1 MLICVISILF
11 AVDEIQ
17 VACYKILAALYQLG
31 TDLTLD
37 SGKTFIKKEID
48 RHRPA
53 IGSCLGA
60 FAATFPVAF
69 LEPMMNKNNPWSIH
83 NRIADQS
90 LEAQG
95 QCNGWG
101 IDMAS
106 LYYLYSFAIALKEE
120 QLFFLTT
127 DFFSPQ
133 KLL

>member
-1 MLICVISILF
+1 M
-11 AVDEIQ
+11 DEIQ

-37 SGKTFIKKEID
+37 KNRKFIKVALD
-48 RHRPA
+48 RNRPA

-69 LEPMMNKNNPWSIH
+69 LEPMMNKQNPFSIH

-95 QCNGWG
+95 KITLELTSTKGKFHSGDVNLIG
-101 IDMAS
+101 IFS
-106 LYYLYSFAIALKEE
+106 G
-120 QLFFLTT
+120 LF
-127 DFFSPQ
+127 
-133 KLL
+133 

>member
-1 MLICVISILF
+1 MSTCRKSTVRGLNHYLDLQSFVL

-37 SGKTFIKKEID
+37 SGKTFMKKELD
-48 RHRPA
+48 RHRPS
-53 IGSCLGA
+53 IGNCLGA
-60 FAATFPVAF
+60 FSATFPIAY

-95 QCNGWG
+95 LCCLPPTPV
-101 IDMAS
+101 IS
-106 LYYLYSFAIALKEE
+106 HL
-120 QLFFLTT
+120 
-127 DFFSPQ
+127 
-133 KLL
+133 